1 MRQSLIPFLGIVL
14 VTMILVALNEWT
26 DWAVVRDYAF
36 VFIVAAML
44 FGLWL
49 EKRISQERNESS
61 T

>member
-26 DWAVVRDYAF
+26 DLAVVRDYAF

-49 EKRISQERNESS
+49 EKQISQGRNESS

>member
-1 MRQSLIPFLGIVL
+1 ML
-14 VTMILVALNEWT
+14 VTMILVGLNEWT
-26 DWAVVRDYAF
+26 EWTVVRDYAF

-49 EKRISQERNESS
+49 EKRISQERNESN